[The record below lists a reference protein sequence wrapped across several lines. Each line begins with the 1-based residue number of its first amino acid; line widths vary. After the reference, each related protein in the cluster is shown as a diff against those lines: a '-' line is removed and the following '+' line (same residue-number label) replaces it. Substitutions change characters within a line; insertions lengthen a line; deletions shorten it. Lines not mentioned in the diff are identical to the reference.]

1 MAENKATIRYRW
13 FAAFPALLFA
23 ATIAFAQA
31 PFPNKT
37 IRLVSG
43 VSPGSASDTM
53 ARIIADK
60 LAASLGQ
67 PVIVENKLGAGGLI
81 AAAQV
86 ARGDPDGH
94 LISIYTSAY
103 TIAPLLTPGVVNPDE
118 LTPVAAMAVVPT
130 TLVVRPGTFKT
141 LAELVAAAK
150 AKPGSL
156 VASSA
161 GIGSS
166 THMNLERFSIAA
178 GIDVL
183 HVPMKGAPDAL
194 AEVLGGRADMYFALT
209 FQVAGFVKEGK
220 LIALGMGSPK
230 RSALLPDVPT
240 TVELGYPDSDYN
252 FWVGALVSSR
262 TPKPIIDRLHKE
274 ITAAVNDPDVRAQ
287 FLKIGADPLTMS
299 QAEFEAMIRNEFEA
313 NARLVNAGKIGK

>member
-1 MAENKATIRYRW
+1 MIRYPTL
-13 FAAFPALLFA
+13 AILPTLLL
-23 ATIAFAQA
+23 ATAIAFAQA
-31 PFPNKT
+31 PFPSKT

-67 PVIVENKLGAGGLI
+67 PVIVENKLGVGGLI
-81 AAAQV
+81 AAQQV
-86 ARGDPDGH
+86 ARGEPDGH

-103 TIAPLLTPGVVNPDE
+103 TIAPLLTPGVINPDE

-150 AKPGSL
+150 AKPGGL
-156 VASSA
+156 VATSA

-166 THMNLERFSIAA
+166 THMNLERFCIAA
-178 GIDVL
+178 GINVL

-194 AEVLGGRADMYFALT
+194 TEVLGGRADMYFALT
-209 FQVAGFVKEGK
+209 FQVAGYVKEGK
-220 LIALGMGSPK
+220 LVALGMGSPK

-240 TVELGYPDSDYN
+240 TVEAGYPDSDYN

-262 TPKPIIDRLHKE
+262 TPKYIVERLHKE

-287 FLKIGADPLTMS
+287 FVKLGADPLTMS
-299 QAEFEAMIRNEFEA
+299 QSEFEEMIRKEFEV
-313 NARLVNAGKIGK
+313 NARLVKTANLKGG

>member
-1 MAENKATIRYRW
+1 MIRYRTL
-13 FAAFPALLFA
+13 AILPTLLFA
-23 ATIAFAQA
+23 TATAFAQA
-31 PFPNKT
+31 PFPSKT
-37 IRLVSG
+37 IHLVSG

-81 AAAQV
+81 AAQQV
-86 ARGDPDGH
+86 ARGEPDGH

-103 TIAPLLTPGVVNPDE
+103 TIAPLLTPGIIKPDE

-150 AKPGSL
+150 AKPGAL
-156 VASSA
+156 VATSA

-166 THMNLERFSIAA
+166 THMNLERFRIAA

-194 AEVLGGRADMYFALT
+194 TEVLGGRADMYFALT
-209 FQVAGFVKEGK
+209 FQVTGYVKEGK
-220 LIALGMGSPK
+220 LVALAMGSPK

-240 TVELGYPDSDYN
+240 TVEAGYPDSDYN

-262 TPKPIIDRLHKE
+262 TPKYIVEGLHKE

-287 FLKIGADPLTMS
+287 FVKLGADPLTLS
-299 QAEFEAMIRNEFEA
+299 QSEFEEMIRKEFEA
-313 NARLVNAGKIGK
+313 NARLVKTANIKGG

>member
-1 MAENKATIRYRW
+1 MIRYRTL
-13 FAAFPALLFA
+13 AVLPTLLLA

-31 PFPNKT
+31 PFPSKT
-37 IRLVSG
+37 VRLVSG

-81 AAAQV
+81 AAQQV
-86 ARGDPDGH
+86 ARGEPDGH

-103 TIAPLLTPGVVNPDE
+103 TIAPLLTPGIINPDE

-141 LAELVAAAK
+141 VAELVAAAK
-150 AKPGSL
+150 AKPGAL
-156 VASSA
+156 VATSA

-166 THMNLERFSIAA
+166 THMNLERFCIAA

-194 AEVLGGRADMYFALT
+194 TEVLGGRADMYFALT
-209 FQVAGFVKEGK
+209 FQVTSYVKEGK
-220 LIALGMGSPK
+220 LVALAMGSPK

-240 TVELGYPDSDYN
+240 TVEAGYPDSDYN

-262 TPKPIIDRLHKE
+262 TPKHIVDRLHKE

-287 FLKIGADPLTMS
+287 FLKLGADPLTMS
-299 QAEFEAMIRNEFEA
+299 QKEFEAMIRNEFEA
-313 NARLVNAGKIGK
+313 NARLVNSGKMGK

>member
-1 MAENKATIRYRW
+1 MTRYR
-13 FAAFPALLFA
+13 ALAVLPALLCA
-23 ATIAFAQA
+23 AAVAIAQA
-31 PFPNKT
+31 PFPSKT

-86 ARGDPDGH
+86 ARGEPDGH

-103 TIAPLLTPGVVNPDE
+103 TIAPLLTPGVINPDE

-194 AEVLGGRADMYFALT
+194 SEVLGGRADMYFALT

-220 LIALGMGSPK
+220 LVALGMGSPK

-262 TPKPIIDRLHKE
+262 TPKYIVDRLHKE
-274 ITAAVNDPDVRAQ
+274 ITAVVNDPDVRAQ

-299 QAEFEAMIRNEFEA
+299 QAEFEAMIRKEFEA
-313 NARLVNAGKIGK
+313 NARLVNSGKIGK

>member
-1 MAENKATIRYRW
+1 MIRYRTL
-13 FAAFPALLFA
+13 AILPTLLFA
-23 ATIAFAQA
+23 AAIAFAQA
-31 PFPNKT
+31 PFPSKT
-37 IRLVSG
+37 IHLVSG

-81 AAAQV
+81 AAQQV
-86 ARGDPDGH
+86 ARGEPDGH
-94 LISIYTSAY
+94 FISIYTSAY
-103 TIAPLLTPGVVNPDE
+103 TIAPLLTPGIVKPDE

-150 AKPGSL
+150 AKPGAL
-156 VASSA
+156 VATSA

-166 THMNLERFSIAA
+166 THMNLERFRIAA

-183 HVPMKGAPDAL
+183 HVPTKGAPDAL
-194 AEVLGGRADMYFALT
+194 TEVLGGRADMYFALT
-209 FQVAGFVKEGK
+209 FQVTGFVKEGK
-220 LIALGMGSPK
+220 LVALAMGSPK

-240 TVELGYPDSDYN
+240 TVEAGYPDSDYN

-262 TPKPIIDRLHKE
+262 TPKHIVERLHKE
-274 ITAAVNDPDVRAQ
+274 ITAVVNDPDVRAQ
-287 FLKIGADPLTMS
+287 FVKLGADPLTMS
-299 QAEFEAMIRNEFEA
+299 QSEFEEMIRKEFEA
-313 NARLVNAGKIGK
+313 NARLVKTANIKGG

>member
-1 MAENKATIRYRW
+1 MIHYRTLAVLPMLLLT
-13 FAAFPALLFA
+13 AALAS
-23 ATIAFAQA
+23 AQA
-31 PFPNKT
+31 PFPSKT

-67 PVIVENKLGAGGLI
+67 SVIVENKLGAGGLLG
-81 AAAQV
+81 AQLV
-86 ARGDPDGH
+86 ARGEPDGH

-103 TIAPLLTPGVVNPDE
+103 TIAPLLTPGIIKLDE

-130 TLVVRPGTFKT
+130 TLVVRPDTFKT

-156 VASSA
+156 VATSA

-166 THMNLERFSIAA
+166 THMNLERFTIAA

-194 AEVLGGRADMYFALT
+194 NEVLGGRADMYFALT

-220 LIALGMGSPK
+220 LVALAMGSPK

-240 TVELGYPDSDYN
+240 TVEAGYPDSDYN

-262 TPKPIIDRLHKE
+262 TPKYIVDRLHKE
-274 ITAAVNDPDVRAQ
+274 ITAAVNDPDVRAK
-287 FLKIGADPLTMS
+287 FLKLGADPLTMS
-299 QAEFEAMIRNEFEA
+299 QTEFEEMIRKEFEA
-313 NARLVNAGKIGK
+313 NARLVDSGKLSK

>member
-1 MAENKATIRYRW
+1 MIRYRTL
-13 FAAFPALLFA
+13 ALLPTLLLA
-23 ATIAFAQA
+23 ATIALAQA
-31 PFPNKT
+31 PFPSKT

-81 AAAQV
+81 AAQQV
-86 ARGDPDGH
+86 ARGEPDGH

-103 TIAPLLTPGVVNPDE
+103 TIAPLLTPGIINPDE

-141 LAELVAAAK
+141 LAELVASAK

-156 VASSA
+156 VATSA

-166 THMNLERFSIAA
+166 THMNLERFCIAA
-178 GIDVL
+178 GINVL

-194 AEVLGGRADMYFALT
+194 TEVLGGRADLYFALT
-209 FQVAGFVKEGK
+209 FQVTGYVKEGK
-220 LIALGMGSPK
+220 LVALAMGSPK

-240 TVELGYPDSDYN
+240 TVEAGYPDSDYN

-262 TPKPIIDRLHKE
+262 TPKYIVDRLHKE
-274 ITAAVNDPDVRAQ
+274 ITAAVNDPDMRAQ

-299 QAEFEAMIRNEFEA
+299 QTEFEAMIRNEFEA

>member
-1 MAENKATIRYRW
+1 MVRYR
-13 FAAFPALLFA
+13 ALAVLPTLLFA
-23 ATIAFAQA
+23 AAIAFAQA
-31 PFPNKT
+31 PFPSKT
-37 IRLVSG
+37 VRLVSG

-81 AAAQV
+81 AAQQV
-86 ARGDPDGH
+86 ARGEPDGH

-103 TIAPLLTPGVVNPDE
+103 TIAPLLTPGVINPDE

-141 LAELVAAAK
+141 VAELVAAAK
-150 AKPGSL
+150 AKPGAL
-156 VASSA
+156 VATSA

-166 THMNLERFSIAA
+166 THMNLERFCMAA

-194 AEVLGGRADMYFALT
+194 TEVLGGRADMYFALT
-209 FQVAGFVKEGK
+209 FQVTNYVKEGK
-220 LIALGMGSPK
+220 LVALAMGSPK

-240 TVELGYPDSDYN
+240 TVEAGYPDSDYN

-262 TPKPIIDRLHKE
+262 TPKYIVDRLHKE

-287 FLKIGADPLTMS
+287 FLKLGADPLTMS
-299 QAEFEAMIRNEFEA
+299 QKEFEAMIRSEFEA
-313 NARLVNAGKIGK
+313 NARLVNSEKIGK

>member
-1 MAENKATIRYRW
+1 MKMHRLVA
-13 FAAFPALLFA
+13 FAAALA
-23 ATIAFAQA
+23 SATALTFAQT
-31 PFPNKT
+31 FPSKT

-53 ARIIADK
+53 ARILADK
-60 LAASLGQ
+60 LSASLGQ

-81 AAAQV
+81 AAQQV
-86 ARGDPDGH
+86 ARAEPDGH
-94 LISIYTSAY
+94 VISIYTSAY
-103 TIAPLLTPGVVNPDE
+103 TIAPLLTPGVITQDD
-118 LTPVAAMAVVPT
+118 LTPVAAIAVVPT

-141 LAELVAAAK
+141 LDELVAAAK

-156 VASSA
+156 VATSA

-166 THMNLERFSIAA
+166 THMNLERFRIAS

-194 AEVLGGRADMYFALT
+194 NEVLGGRADMYFALT
-209 FQVAGFVKEGK
+209 FQVAGQVKAGK
-220 LIALGMGSPK
+220 LVALGMGSPK

-240 TVELGYPDSDYN
+240 TVEAGYPNSDYN

-262 TPKPIIDRLHKE
+262 TPKDIVARLHKE
-274 ITAAVNDPDVRAQ
+274 ITDACNLPEVREQ
-287 FLKIGADPLTMS
+287 FVKLGADPLTMT
-299 QAEFEAMIRNEFEA
+299 QPEFEKMIRDEFEE
-313 NARLVNAGKIGK
+313 NAKLVPRIEKK

>member
-1 MAENKATIRYRW
+1 VIRYR
-13 FAAFPALLFA
+13 ALAVLPTLLFA
-23 ATIAFAQA
+23 AAIAFAQA
-31 PFPNKT
+31 PFPSKT
-37 IRLVSG
+37 VRLVSG

-81 AAAQV
+81 AAQQV
-86 ARGDPDGH
+86 AKGEPDGH

-103 TIAPLLTPGVVNPDE
+103 TIAPLLTPGIINPDE

-130 TLVVRPGTFKT
+130 TLVVRPSTFKT
-141 LAELVAAAK
+141 IAELVAAAK

-166 THMNLERFSIAA
+166 THMNLERFCVAA

-194 AEVLGGRADMYFALT
+194 TEVLGGRADMYFALT
-209 FQVAGFVKEGK
+209 FQVTGYVKEGK
-220 LIALGMGSPK
+220 LVALAMGSPK

-240 TVELGYPDSDYN
+240 TVEAGYPDSDYN

-262 TPKPIIDRLHKE
+262 TPKDIVDRLHKE

-287 FLKIGADPLTMS
+287 FLKLGADPLTMS
-299 QAEFEAMIRNEFEA
+299 QKEFEAMIRNEFEA
-313 NARLVNAGKIGK
+313 NARLVNSGKISK

>member
-1 MAENKATIRYRW
+1 VIRYRTL
-13 FAAFPALLFA
+13 AVLATLLFA
-23 ATIAFAQA
+23 AAIAFAQA
-31 PFPNKT
+31 PFPSKT
-37 IRLVSG
+37 VRLVSG

-81 AAAQV
+81 AAQQV
-86 ARGDPDGH
+86 ARAEPDGH

-103 TIAPLLTPGVVNPDE
+103 TIAPLLTPGIISPDE

-141 LAELVAAAK
+141 VAELVAAAK

-156 VASSA
+156 VATSA

-166 THMNLERFSIAA
+166 THMNLERFCVAA
-178 GIDVL
+178 GIEVL
-183 HVPMKGAPDAL
+183 HVPLKGAPDAL
-194 AEVLGGRADMYFALT
+194 TEVLGGRADMYFALT
-209 FQVAGFVKEGK
+209 FQVTGYVKEGK
-220 LIALGMGSPK
+220 LVALAMGSPK

-240 TVELGYPDSDYN
+240 TVEAGYPDSDYN

-262 TPKPIIDRLHKE
+262 TPKHIVDRLHKE

-287 FLKIGADPLTMS
+287 FLKLGADPLTMS
-299 QAEFEAMIRNEFEA
+299 QKEFEAMIRNEFEA
-313 NARLVNAGKIGK
+313 NARLVNSGKMGK

>member
-1 MAENKATIRYRW
+1 MIRYRTLAILPTLLL
-13 FAAFPALLFA
+13 AAA
-23 ATIAFAQA
+23 IAFAQA
-31 PFPNKT
+31 PFPSKT
-37 IRLVSG
+37 IHLVSG

-67 PVIVENKLGAGGLI
+67 SVIVENKLGAGGLI
-81 AAAQV
+81 AAQQV
-86 ARGDPDGH
+86 ARAEPDGH
-94 LISIYTSAY
+94 FISIYTSAY
-103 TIAPLLTPGVVNPDE
+103 TIAPLLTPGIVKPDE

-150 AKPGSL
+150 AKPGAL
-156 VASSA
+156 VATSA

-166 THMNLERFSIAA
+166 THMNLERFRIAS

-194 AEVLGGRADMYFALT
+194 TEVLGGRADMYFALT

-220 LIALGMGSPK
+220 LVALAMGSPK

-240 TVELGYPDSDYN
+240 TVEAGYPDSDYN

-262 TPKPIIDRLHKE
+262 TPKHIVERLHKE
-274 ITAAVNDPDVRAQ
+274 ITAVVNDPDVRAQ
-287 FLKIGADPLTMS
+287 FVKLGADPLTMS
-299 QAEFEAMIRNEFEA
+299 QSEFEEMIRKEFEA
-313 NARLVNAGKIGK
+313 NARLVKTANIKGG

>member
-1 MAENKATIRYRW
+1 MTMHRSAAALFAFLLAFAGVATGQ
-13 FAAFPALLFA
+13 AFPS
-23 ATIAFAQA
+23 
-31 PFPNKT
+31 KT

-53 ARIIADK
+53 ARILADK
-60 LAASLGQ
+60 LSASLGQ

-81 AAAQV
+81 AAQQV
-86 ARGDPDGH
+86 ARAEPDGH
-94 LISIYTSAY
+94 TISIYTSAY
-103 TIAPLLTPGVVNPDE
+103 TIAPLLTPGVLGQDD
-118 LTPVAAMAVVPT
+118 LTPVAAIAVVPT

-141 LAELVAAAK
+141 LNDLVAAAK

-156 VASSA
+156 VATSA

-166 THMNLERFSIAA
+166 THMNLERFRIAS

-194 AEVLGGRADMYFALT
+194 NEVLGGRADMYFALT
-209 FQVAGFVKEGK
+209 FQVANFVKEGK
-220 LIALGMGSPK
+220 LVALGMGSAR

-240 TVELGYPDSDYN
+240 TVEAGYPNSDYN

-262 TPKPIIDRLHKE
+262 TPKEIVARLNKE
-274 ITAAVNDPDVRAQ
+274 ITAACNLPEVREQ
-287 FLKIGADPLTMS
+287 FVKLGADPLTMT
-299 QAEFEAMIRNEFEA
+299 QAEFEKMIRDEFEE
-313 NARLVNAGKIGK
+313 NSKLVKQVNMK